1 MEEIIN
7 LIKSVN
13 VEYLIKYAEIIVII
27 LGFQIIGPIVARI
40 IIGIVHKLMK
50 SDKKSVESGFYK
62 PLKYFFYVLG
72 FYISIYTLGTTKGI
86 EKLAD
91 KAMRIVVIVLFAKGI
106 ADSLNPDSPIFNIIN
121 KNSKKESN
129 NNDALNLFLS
139 KVLKTL
145 VYIIMAFVVI
155 TEFGYDLSGLAAG
168 LGIASAAVALAA
180 QDIVKSLI
188 GGFTIITDKPFDIG
202 DYIEIGGGLYT
213 GTVVDITFRSTRIKV
228 INNSIIT
235 IPNSLLVSEYIIN
248 WNKLES
254 RMIETYLRISLESTT
269 EQINRCISKIITVL
283 NTNDIVLEDTT
294 EVHLDKIGEDC
305 NSIFIRTYISVTDY
319 SEYLKAKDKILCDIL
334 DVLERENIDLVYPTQ
349 TVYTKNRV

>member
-13 VEYLIKYAEIIVII
+13 VEYLIKYAEIIIII
-27 LGFQIIGPIVARI
+27 LGFQIIGPIVSRI
-40 IIGIVHKLMK
+40 IISIVHKLMK
-50 SDKKSVESGFYK
+50 SEKKATESGFYK
-62 PLKYFFYVLG
+62 PLKYLFYVLG

-91 KAMRIVVIVLFAKGI
+91 KALRIIVIVLLAKGI

-121 KNSKKESN
+121 KNSKKEN

-188 GGFTIITDKPFDIG
+188 GGFTIITDRPFDIG
-202 DYIEIGGGLYT
+202 DYIEIGGGVYT
-213 GTVVDITFRSTRIKV
+213 GTVVDITFRSTRLKV

-235 IPNSLLVSEYIIN
+235 IPNSLLVSEYIVN

-254 RMIETYLRISLESTT
+254 RMIETNLRISLESTT

-305 NSIFIRTYISVTDY
+305 NNIFIRTYISITDY
-319 SEYLKAKDKILCDIL
+319 SKYLKAKDKILCDIL
-334 DVLERENIDLVYPTQ
+334 DVLERENIELVYPTQ
-349 TVYTKNRV
+349 TVYAKSRV

>member
-27 LGFQIIGPIVARI
+27 LGFQIIGPIVSRI
-40 IIGIVHKLMK
+40 IISIVHKLMK
-50 SDKKSVESGFYK
+50 SEKKATESGFYK
-62 PLKYFFYVLG
+62 PLKYLFYVLG

-91 KAMRIVVIVLFAKGI
+91 KALRIIVIVLLAKGI

-121 KNSKKESN
+121 KNSKKEN

-155 TEFGYDLSGLAAG
+155 TELGYDLSGLAAG

-213 GTVVDITFRSTRIKV
+213 GTVVDITFRSTRLKV

-254 RMIETYLRISLESTT
+254 RMIETNLRISLESTT

-294 EVHLDKIGEDC
+294 EVHLDRIGEDC
-305 NSIFIRTYISVTDY
+305 NNIFVRTYISITDY

-334 DVLERENIDLVYPTQ
+334 DVLERENIELVYPTQ
-349 TVYTKNRV
+349 TVYAKNRV

>member
-27 LGFQIIGPIVARI
+27 LGFQIIGPIVSRI
-40 IIGIVHKLMK
+40 IISIVHKLIK
-50 SDKKSVESGFYK
+50 SEKKATESGFYK
-62 PLKYFFYVLG
+62 PLKYLFYVLG

-91 KAMRIVVIVLFAKGI
+91 KALRIIVIVLLAKGI

-121 KNSKKESN
+121 KNSKKEN

-188 GGFTIITDKPFDIG
+188 GGFTIITDRPFDIG
-202 DYIEIGGGLYT
+202 DYIEIGGGVYT
-213 GTVVDITFRSTRIKV
+213 GTVVDITFRSTRLKV

-235 IPNSLLVSEYIIN
+235 IPNSLLVSEYIVN

-254 RMIETYLRISLESTT
+254 RMIETNLRISLESTT

-294 EVHLDKIGEDC
+294 EVHLDRIGEDC
-305 NSIFIRTYISVTDY
+305 NNIFVRTYISITDY

-334 DVLERENIDLVYPTQ
+334 DVLERENIELVYPTQ
-349 TVYTKNRV
+349 TVYAKNRV

>member
-27 LGFQIIGPIVARI
+27 LGFQIIGPIVSRI
-40 IIGIVHKLMK
+40 IISIVHKLMK
-50 SDKKSVESGFYK
+50 SEKKATESGFYK
-62 PLKYFFYVLG
+62 PLKYLFYVLG

-91 KAMRIVVIVLFAKGI
+91 KALRIIVIVLLAKGI

-121 KNSKKESN
+121 KNSKKEN

-188 GGFTIITDKPFDIG
+188 GGFTIITDRPFDIG
-202 DYIEIGGGLYT
+202 DYIEIGGGVYT
-213 GTVVDITFRSTRIKV
+213 GTVVDITFRSTRLKV

-235 IPNSLLVSEYIIN
+235 IPNSLLVSEYIVN

-254 RMIETYLRISLESTT
+254 RMIETNLRISLESTT

-305 NSIFIRTYISVTDY
+305 NNIFIRTYISITDY

-334 DVLERENIDLVYPTQ
+334 DVLERENIELVYPTQ
-349 TVYTKNRV
+349 TVYAKSRV

>member
-1 MEEIIN
+1 
-7 LIKSVN
+7 
-13 VEYLIKYAEIIVII
+13 
-27 LGFQIIGPIVARI
+27 
-40 IIGIVHKLMK
+40 MK
-50 SDKKSVESGFYK
+50 SEKKATESGFYK
-62 PLKYFFYVLG
+62 PLKYLFYVLG

-91 KAMRIVVIVLFAKGI
+91 KALRIIVIVLLAKGI

-121 KNSKKESN
+121 KNSKKEN

-139 KVLKTL
+139 KILKTL

-188 GGFTIITDKPFDIG
+188 GGFTIITDRPFDIG
-202 DYIEIGGGLYT
+202 DYIEIGGGVYT
-213 GTVVDITFRSTRIKV
+213 GTVVDITFRSTRLKV

-235 IPNSLLVSEYIIN
+235 IPNSLLVSEYIVN

-254 RMIETYLRISLESTT
+254 RMIETNLRISLESTT

-294 EVHLDKIGEDC
+294 EVHLDRIGEDC
-305 NSIFIRTYISVTDY
+305 NNIFVRTYISITDY

-334 DVLERENIDLVYPTQ
+334 DVLERENIELVYPTQ
-349 TVYTKNRV
+349 TVYAKNRV

>member
-27 LGFQIIGPIVARI
+27 LGFQIIGPIVSRI
-40 IIGIVHKLMK
+40 IISIVHKLMK
-50 SDKKSVESGFYK
+50 SEKKATESGFYK

-91 KAMRIVVIVLFAKGI
+91 KALRIIVIVLLAKGI

-121 KNSKKESN
+121 KNSKKEN

-188 GGFTIITDKPFDIG
+188 GGFTIITDRPFDIG
-202 DYIEIGGGLYT
+202 DYIEIGGGVYT
-213 GTVVDITFRSTRIKV
+213 GTVVDITFRSTRLKV

-235 IPNSLLVSEYIIN
+235 IPNSLLVSEYIVN

-254 RMIETYLRISLESTT
+254 RMIETNLRISLESTT

-294 EVHLDKIGEDC
+294 EVHLDRIGEDC
-305 NSIFIRTYISVTDY
+305 NNIFVRTYISITDY

-334 DVLERENIDLVYPTQ
+334 DVLERENIELVYPTQ
-349 TVYTKNRV
+349 TVYAKNRV

>member
-27 LGFQIIGPIVARI
+27 LGFQIIGPIVSRI
-40 IIGIVHKLMK
+40 IISIVHKLMK
-50 SDKKSVESGFYK
+50 SEKKATESGFYK
-62 PLKYFFYVLG
+62 PLKYLFYVLG

-91 KAMRIVVIVLFAKGI
+91 KALRIIVIVLLAKGI

-121 KNSKKESN
+121 KNSKKEN

-188 GGFTIITDKPFDIG
+188 GGFTIITDRPFDIG
-202 DYIEIGGGLYT
+202 DYIEIGGGVYT
-213 GTVVDITFRSTRIKV
+213 GTVVDITFRSTRLKV

-235 IPNSLLVSEYIIN
+235 IPNSLLVSEYIVN

-254 RMIETYLRISLESTT
+254 RMIETNLRISLESTT

-305 NSIFIRTYISVTDY
+305 NNIFIRTYISITDY
-319 SEYLKAKDKILCDIL
+319 SKYLKAKDKILCDIL
-334 DVLERENIDLVYPTQ
+334 DVLERENIELVYPTQ
-349 TVYTKNRV
+349 TVYAKSRV

>member
-27 LGFQIIGPIVARI
+27 LGFQIIGPIVSRI
-40 IIGIVHKLMK
+40 IISIVHKLMK
-50 SDKKSVESGFYK
+50 SEKKATESGFYK
-62 PLKYFFYVLG
+62 PLKYLFYVLG

-91 KAMRIVVIVLFAKGI
+91 KALRIIVIVLLAKGI

-121 KNSKKESN
+121 KNSKKEN

-188 GGFTIITDKPFDIG
+188 GGFTIITDRPFDIG
-202 DYIEIGGGLYT
+202 DYIEIGGGVYT
-213 GTVVDITFRSTRIKV
+213 GTVVDITFRSTRLKV

-235 IPNSLLVSEYIIN
+235 IPNSLLVSEYIVN

-254 RMIETYLRISLESTT
+254 RMIETNLRISLESTT

-294 EVHLDKIGEDC
+294 EVHLDRIGEDC
-305 NSIFIRTYISVTDY
+305 NNIFVRTYISITDY

-334 DVLERENIDLVYPTQ
+334 DVLERENIELVYPTQ
-349 TVYTKNRV
+349 TVYAKNRV

>member
-27 LGFQIIGPIVARI
+27 LGFQIIGPIVSRI
-40 IIGIVHKLMK
+40 IISIVHKLMK
-50 SDKKSVESGFYK
+50 SEKKATESGFYK
-62 PLKYFFYVLG
+62 PLKYLFYVLG

-91 KAMRIVVIVLFAKGI
+91 KALRIIVIVLLAKGI

-121 KNSKKESN
+121 KNSKKEN

-188 GGFTIITDKPFDIG
+188 GGFTIITDRPFDIG
-202 DYIEIGGGLYT
+202 DYIEIGGGVYT
-213 GTVVDITFRSTRIKV
+213 GTVVDITFRSTRLKV

-235 IPNSLLVSEYIIN
+235 IPNSLLVSEYIVN

-254 RMIETYLRISLESTT
+254 RMIETNLRISLESTT

-294 EVHLDKIGEDC
+294 EVHLDRIGEDC
-305 NSIFIRTYISVTDY
+305 NNIFVRTYISITDY

-349 TVYTKNRV
+349 TVYAKSRV

>member
-27 LGFQIIGPIVARI
+27 LGFQIIGPIVSRI
-40 IIGIVHKLMK
+40 IISIVHKLMK
-50 SDKKSVESGFYK
+50 SEKKATESGFYK
-62 PLKYFFYVLG
+62 PLKYLFYVLG

-91 KAMRIVVIVLFAKGI
+91 KALRIIVIVLLAKGI

-121 KNSKKESN
+121 KNSKKEN

-139 KVLKTL
+139 KILKTL

-188 GGFTIITDKPFDIG
+188 GGFTIITDRPFDIG
-202 DYIEIGGGLYT
+202 DYIEIGGGVYT
-213 GTVVDITFRSTRIKV
+213 GTVVDITFRSTRLKV

-235 IPNSLLVSEYIIN
+235 IPNSLLVSEYIVN

-254 RMIETYLRISLESTT
+254 RMIETNLRISLESTT

-294 EVHLDKIGEDC
+294 EVHLDRIGEDC
-305 NSIFIRTYISVTDY
+305 NNIFVRTYISITDY

-334 DVLERENIDLVYPTQ
+334 DVLERENIELVYPTQ
-349 TVYTKNRV
+349 TVYAKNRV

>member
-27 LGFQIIGPIVARI
+27 LGFQIIGPIVSRI
-40 IIGIVHKLMK
+40 IISIVHKLMK
-50 SDKKSVESGFYK
+50 SEKKAIESGFYK
-62 PLKYFFYVLG
+62 PLKYLFYVLG

-91 KAMRIVVIVLFAKGI
+91 KALRIIVIVLLAKGI

-121 KNSKKESN
+121 KNSKKEN

-188 GGFTIITDKPFDIG
+188 GGFTIITDRPFDIG
-202 DYIEIGGGLYT
+202 DYIEIGGGVYT
-213 GTVVDITFRSTRIKV
+213 GTVVDITFRSTRLKV

-235 IPNSLLVSEYIIN
+235 IPNSLLVSEYIVN

-254 RMIETYLRISLESTT
+254 RMIETNLRISLESTT

-294 EVHLDKIGEDC
+294 EVHLDRIGEDC
-305 NSIFIRTYISVTDY
+305 NNIFVRTYISITDY

-334 DVLERENIDLVYPTQ
+334 DVLERENIELVYPTQ
-349 TVYTKNRV
+349 TVYAKNRV

>member
-13 VEYLIKYAEIIVII
+13 VEYLIKYAEIIIII
-27 LGFQIIGPIVARI
+27 LGFQIIGPIVSRI
-40 IIGIVHKLMK
+40 IISIVHKLMK
-50 SDKKSVESGFYK
+50 SEKKATESGFYK
-62 PLKYFFYVLG
+62 PLKYLFYVLG

-91 KAMRIVVIVLFAKGI
+91 KALRIIVIVLLAKGI

-121 KNSKKESN
+121 KNSKKEN

-188 GGFTIITDKPFDIG
+188 GGFTIITDRPFDIG
-202 DYIEIGGGLYT
+202 DYIEIGGGVYT
-213 GTVVDITFRSTRIKV
+213 GTVVDITFRSTRLKV

-235 IPNSLLVSEYIIN
+235 IPNSLLVSEYIVN

-254 RMIETYLRISLESTT
+254 RMIETNLRISLESTT

-294 EVHLDKIGEDC
+294 EVHLDRIGEDC
-305 NSIFIRTYISVTDY
+305 NNIFVRTYISITDY

-334 DVLERENIDLVYPTQ
+334 DVLERENIELVYPTQ
-349 TVYTKNRV
+349 TVYAKNRV

>member
-27 LGFQIIGPIVARI
+27 LGFQIIGPIVSRI
-40 IIGIVHKLMK
+40 IISIVHKLMK
-50 SDKKSVESGFYK
+50 SEKKATESGFYK

-91 KAMRIVVIVLFAKGI
+91 KALRIIVIVLLAKGI

-121 KNSKKESN
+121 KNSKKEN

-188 GGFTIITDKPFDIG
+188 GGFTIITDRPFDIG
-202 DYIEIGGGLYT
+202 DYIEIGGGVYT
-213 GTVVDITFRSTRIKV
+213 GTVVDITFRSTRLKV

-235 IPNSLLVSEYIIN
+235 IPNSLLVSEYIVN

-254 RMIETYLRISLESTT
+254 RMIENNLRISLESTT

-294 EVHLDKIGEDC
+294 EVHLDRIGEDC
-305 NSIFIRTYISVTDY
+305 NNIFVRTYISITDY

-334 DVLERENIDLVYPTQ
+334 DVLERENIELVYPTQ
-349 TVYTKNRV
+349 TVYAKNRV

>member
-13 VEYLIKYAEIIVII
+13 VEYLIKYAEIIIII
-27 LGFQIIGPIVARI
+27 LGFQIIGPIVSRI
-40 IIGIVHKLMK
+40 IISIVHKLMK
-50 SDKKSVESGFYK
+50 SEKKATESGFYK

-91 KAMRIVVIVLFAKGI
+91 KALRIIVIVLLAKGI

-121 KNSKKESN
+121 KNSKKEN

-188 GGFTIITDKPFDIG
+188 GGFTIITDRPFDIG
-202 DYIEIGGGLYT
+202 DYIEIGGGVYT
-213 GTVVDITFRSTRIKV
+213 GTVVDITFRSTRLKV

-235 IPNSLLVSEYIIN
+235 IPNSLLVSEYIVN

-254 RMIETYLRISLESTT
+254 RMIETNLRISLESTT

-294 EVHLDKIGEDC
+294 EVHLDRIGEDC
-305 NSIFIRTYISVTDY
+305 NNIFVRTYISITDY

-334 DVLERENIDLVYPTQ
+334 DVLERENIELVYPTQ
-349 TVYTKNRV
+349 TVYAKNRV